1 MTRYGTLLICL
12 AASFTAAGLAQT
24 DNAQPAKTS
33 PPVAYVYV
41 SRPTHIDGFAASAK
55 GELTP
60 VPGSPFLGKIQRM
73 AVSSSLL
80 FGSGADTTHVYSFHV
95 ASDGALKPAATTNV
109 QTFNS
114 SGCGGLGPPLLDH
127 TGDSLYVGVN
137 TGGSGPGFDC
147 ADGSFESF
155 SIEKSTGG
163 LKFLGITGDIF
174 GFFGQ
179 LSFIGN
185 NKFAYGAS
193 CTQETAGVAS
203 NLAGFERKSSGDL
216 IFAIDGSTPDTKAAN
231 SFYCPLASTSNPS
244 NHVAVVLQSISNETN
259 EPNGP
264 PQLATYSADSHGN
277 LTTKSTFENMPATEV
292 TSISDVEMAPSGKE
306 LVVGGQGFQ
315 LFHFNGS
322 SPATKFTGL
331 EQSSVH
337 FQQFRWDNAGHLY
350 ALSGG
355 TLYVFNVTSTGI
367 ELVGSPVSIPEA
379 QGLAVLTK

>member
-1 MTRYGTLLICL
+1 MTRYEKLLLCL
-12 AASFTAAGLAQT
+12 TVFFTGAALAQT
-24 DNAQPAKTS
+24 DDVQPTKTS

-55 GELTP
+55 GVLTP
-60 VPGSPFLGKIQRM
+60 VPGSPFLGKIQSM

-80 FGSGADTTHVYSFHV
+80 FGSGADMTNVYSFHV
-95 ASDGALKPAATTNV
+95 ASDGALKPAETTNV

-114 SGCGGLGPPLLDH
+114 SGCGGMGPPLLDH
-127 TGDSLYVGVN
+127 TGSSLYVGVS

-174 GFFGQ
+174 GFFGE

-193 CTQETAGVAS
+193 CTQEAAGVTFD
-203 NLAGFERKSSGDL
+203 LAGFERKSNGDL
-216 IFAIDGSTPDTKAAN
+216 IYSIDGPTPNPKEPD
-231 SFYCPLASTSNPS
+231 SFYCTLASTSSPT
-244 NHVAVVLQSISNETN
+244 NHVAVELQSVSNETD

-264 PQLATYSADSHGN
+264 PQLATYSVDDHGN
-277 LTTKSTFENMPATEV
+277 LTTKSTFENMPVPAVSNITD
-292 TSISDVEMAPSGKE
+292 IEMAPSGK
-306 LVVGGQGFQ
+306 LVVVGGQGFQ

-322 SPATKFTGL
+322 SPLTKFTGL
-331 EQSSVH
+331 EQSSVL
-337 FQQFRWDNAGHLY
+337 FRQFRWDSAGHLY
-350 ALSGG
+350 ALSSGM
-355 TLYVFNVTSTGI
+355 LYAFTVTSSG
-367 ELVGSPVSIPEA
+367 VVPAGSPISIPEA
-379 QGLAVLTK
+379 QGLAVLNK